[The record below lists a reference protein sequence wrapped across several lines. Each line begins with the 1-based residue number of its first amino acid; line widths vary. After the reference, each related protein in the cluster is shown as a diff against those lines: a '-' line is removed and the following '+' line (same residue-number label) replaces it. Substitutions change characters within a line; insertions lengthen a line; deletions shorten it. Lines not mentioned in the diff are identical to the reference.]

1 MNHVDSKN
9 YDSFLISECKFV
21 VVKSSKSSIKIF
33 IKNNQPHF
41 DINKCT
47 FTGDLSEG
55 SYHIEKEINEKKP
68 LSLKITSCKFSS
80 DLKNSLKLDQN
91 HEIYLKDSLF
101 NYSENDDD
109 DFNMRKDIMSS
120 WKIISVIVLGAFS
133 VVTIVL
139 AFALIYLMKKKDNGN
154 GNEHELSN
162 VNLSLNQNLI

>member
-1 MNHVDSKN
+1 M
-9 YDSFLISECKFV
+9 
-21 VVKSSKSSIKIF
+21 
-33 IKNNQPHF
+33 
-41 DINKCT
+41 
-47 FTGDLSEG
+47 
-55 SYHIEKEINEKKP
+55 
-68 LSLKITSCKFSS
+68 
-80 DLKNSLKLDQN
+80 KLDQN

-162 VNLSLNQNLI
+162 VNLSLNQNLIWCFLSILI